1 MVSAAPRPPRPA
13 IAGDD
18 HPVRLQ
24 GLGVS
29 QRPGEPIWG
38 SGTAR
43 PSLCERQDQDVVQAI
58 LRELSAGQWPNG
70 MLSPGSPQAEL
81 TLRQPV
87 HRCFT
92 LALLEAVCDPWG
104 QPLLQPR
111 LQEGRLHSAGLV
123 VRRLVNGSRQGWRSQ
138 EDPRTGRI
146 LRGWIAFNGSEEEDH
161 DPDPSLRAQPAGRHP
176 ELERRLLPQPTAL
189 SESSSGLFQAPPAVA
204 AATGRTVLYGLV
216 PLTSLEYSEGP
227 LTQAAALEG
236 QNQAEILAAL
246 PGMLPW
252 FLREG
257 PALPGPS
264 PRQGAPLRLRAS
276 DLEPNSNGISLAA
289 TDPRQAVVQAVQ
301 QLVFQFRAMESAAL
315 MREFGEINLDA
326 GTAQS
331 RSLATFLQQAEQVLI
346 ERRPDQTLVLP
357 VTWGAISP
365 ERHQRLLSLLAQQL
379 QAQLQLLSS
388 AAARFEGSEHRY
400 QMRAFMR
407 LRRSD
412 GCPPKIIWS
421 DYSNP
426 FTIAP
431 WYQASNAP
439 PIRIELPDVLDPQ
452 TLRSLRPNV
461 TFRVPP
467 RLFKLL
473 GNRPEDLL
481 KGIDKQSG
489 SSDDQAWLCGF
500 NIPIISICAFLV
512 LNIFLTIFNLIFWWI
527 FIIKICIPLPRSR
540 PSPPP

>member
-1 MVSAAPRPPRPA
+1 MVSAAPRPSRPA
-13 IAGDD
+13 SADD

-29 QRPGEPIWG
+29 QRPGEPNWG
-38 SGTAR
+38 SGTAG
-43 PSLCERQDQDVVQAI
+43 PSLCERRDQDVVQAI
-58 LRELSAGQWPNG
+58 LRELSAGQWPGG
-70 MLSPGSPQAEL
+70 MLIPGSPQAEL

-92 LALLEAVCDPWG
+92 LALLEAVCDPWE

-111 LQEGRLHSAGLV
+111 LGEGRLHSAGLV
-123 VRRLVNGSRQGWRSQ
+123 VRRLVDGNRQGWRSQ

-146 LRGWIAFNGSEEEDH
+146 LRGWIPFTGPEEEDH
-161 DPDPSLRAQPAGRHP
+161 DPDPSLRPQPPGRHP
-176 ELERRLLPQPTAL
+176 ELESRLLPQAAAL
-189 SESSSGLFQAPPAVA
+189 SESSSGLFQAPPGVA

-227 LTQAAALEG
+227 MTQAGALEG

-257 PALPGPS
+257 PSLPGPS
-264 PRQGAPLRLRAS
+264 PRQGAPLLLRSS
-276 DLEPNSNGISLAA
+276 DLEPDTNGVSLAA

-301 QLVFQFRAMESAAL
+301 QLVFHFRVMESAAL

-326 GTAQS
+326 DTAQS
-331 RSLATFLQQAEQVLI
+331 RSLATFLQQAEKVLI
-346 ERRPDQTLVLP
+346 ERRPNETLVLP
-357 VTWGAISP
+357 VSWGAISP

-379 QAQLQLLSS
+379 QAQLQQLSS
-388 AAARFEGSEHRY
+388 AASRFEGSEHRY

-407 LRRSD
+407 LRCSD
-412 GCPPKIIWS
+412 GCPPQIVWS

-431 WYQASNAP
+431 WYQASDAP
-439 PIRIELPDVLDPQ
+439 PVRIELPDVFDPQ
-452 TLRSLRPNV
+452 TLRFLRPNV
-461 TFRVPP
+461 AFRVPP

-473 GNRPEDLL
+473 GNKPDDLL
-481 KGIDKQSG
+481 RGIDKQSG
-489 SSDDQAWLCGF
+489 GSDDQAWLCGF

-512 LNIFLTIFNLIFWWI
+512 LNIFLAVFNLIFWWI